1 LGFWLDAM
9 VTSVMGE
16 LRLLT
21 SGGIESVVLP
31 LVARLHARGEVEA
44 ARRWVEWALEGAPS
58 PALRCAEVALAFR
71 IGDGAESESESMETM
86 GSYQMGSLVRA
97 ATDSRIRG
105 QVPQP
110 CLCCQSAQYKRRQRL
125 RLRSGRG
132 LVGEGWDADRWAPA
146 VALLCDG
153 HSLGRAYV

>member
-1 LGFWLDAM
+1 
-9 VTSVMGE
+9 
-16 LRLLT
+16 
-21 SGGIESVVLP
+21 
-31 LVARLHARGEVEA
+31 
-44 ARRWVEWALEGAPS
+44 
-58 PALRCAEVALAFR
+58 
-71 IGDGAESESESMETM
+71 METM